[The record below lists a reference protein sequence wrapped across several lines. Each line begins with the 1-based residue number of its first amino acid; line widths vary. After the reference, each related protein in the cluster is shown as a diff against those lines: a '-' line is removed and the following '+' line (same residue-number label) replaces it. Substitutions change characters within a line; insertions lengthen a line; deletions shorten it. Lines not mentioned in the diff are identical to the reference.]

1 MKKTLLLLFA
11 MAFIAVAPAQT
22 KAGGATIPNTVSF
35 EGEKLVLNGV
45 GVREKFWMDMY
56 AGALY
61 LNAKSSNANTIMN
74 ADEPMAIKIH
84 IVSKLISSDKMIDA
98 VTEGFENSTNGN
110 VAPLKTEI
118 DKFIGFFRDEISKDD
133 VFDIVYLPSKG
144 VVVYKN
150 GTEQGTIKGKEFKK
164 ALFGI
169 WLSNNPADKKLKEG
183 MLGKK

>member
-1 MKKTLLLLFA
+1 MKKAFILFFA

-61 LNAKSSNANTIMN
+61 LNNKSSNANTILN
-74 ADEPMAIKIH
+74 ANEPMAIKLH

-98 VTEGFENSTNGN
+98 VNEGFENSTNGN
-110 VAPLKTEI
+110 ITPIKPEI
-118 DKFIGFFRDEISKDD
+118 DKFISFFRDEITKDD

-144 VVVYKN
+144 VIVYKN
-150 GTEQGTIKGKEFKK
+150 GNERGTIKGMEFKK

>member
-1 MKKTLLLLFA
+1 MKKAFILFFV

-61 LNAKSSNANTIMN
+61 LGHKSSNASAIMN
-74 ADEPMAIKIH
+74 ANEPMAIKLH

-98 VTEGFENSTNGN
+98 VNEGFENSTNGKI
-110 VAPLKTEI
+110 APIKTEI
-118 DKFIGFFRDEISKDD
+118 DQFISFFRDEISKDD
-133 VFDIVYLPSKG
+133 VFDVVYLPSKG

-150 GTEQGTIKGKEFKK
+150 GNEQGTIKGLEFKK

-169 WLSNNPADKKLKEG
+169 WLSSNPADKKLKEG

>member
-1 MKKTLLLLFA
+1 MKKTFFLLFA
-11 MAFIAVAPAQT
+11 IAFIAVAPAQT
-22 KAGGATIPNTVSF
+22 KAGGATIPNNVSF
-35 EGEKLVLNGV
+35 EGEKLILNGV

-61 LNAKSSNANTIMN
+61 LNAKSSNANTILN

-118 DKFIGFFRDEISKDD
+118 DKFISFFRDEISKDD

-150 GTEQGTIKGKEFKK
+150 GNEQGTIKGKEFKK

-169 WLSNNPADKKLKEG
+169 WLSNKPADKKLKDG